1 MSLVSM
7 YRNNSPFGYDN
18 SSDAGS
24 LQSNGYS
31 TMDEVSSQTSN
42 LSRPSAKSIYLQRQ
56 EYAASINKMMDRFQC
71 RVEHLITC
79 DLDGKELRNT
89 GDCVERLNLLNE
101 MGHVWGQ
108 NMILEVQDTN
118 LLLTDIENKEELE
131 LIPLS
136 DIREFKALL
145 DAGVFKSLLTV
156 SVQPRRKRDIT
167 VFMFQCE
174 DVRADYAEKYLSL
187 ALSRRR
193 EDAGIGNE
201 GHERV
206 KAAVIPKPKE
216 PEPAVE
222 PVLQWS
228 EPDYEEEDS
237 HEPELM
243 LPDEEEEEKEPS
255 LQLFIQNE
263 EPRAPPRT
271 YTETDRDVDI
281 LNHIVSDIEIFKGQI
296 AAVEAKNAKKK
307 KKMMMKKKKKK
318 GKDMEGMPS
327 QEEFEECLHKFKFG
341 FNLLGALKGKINNPS
356 APEYVHS
363 LFTSLKYVVSHCPE
377 DLPPTIV
384 APLLTPQCIRLMSEE
399 ATTEED
405 ELWQSLGDAWNI
417 PSTQWPEDDED
428 IPTYTPQF
436 FDGWQPPEVTAEP
449 APSEPVIRQKSPQPA
464 PSKPVTRQE
473 NLQPAPSK
481 PETRQENWQPAP
493 SKPVTRQENL
503 QPAPSQPYAK
513 WTPTRTIEPKLRDMR
528 VRSDFISRN
537 DRELTV
543 RKGEIVQLLDKSK
556 QWWKVRNDRGEEGF
570 VPNNIL
576 QDSHE
581 QSDEE
586 EIFASPVL
594 TKRSKPAEVKAW
606 LEDKGFSKITVRCLG
621 VLSGITLLGMT
632 REELKTV
639 CPEEGGRV
647 FFQLQAVR
655 SQLAAAS

>member
-1 MSLVSM
+1 MFFCDS
-7 YRNNSPFGYDN
+7 
-18 SSDAGS
+18 
-24 LQSNGYS
+24 GYS

-156 SVQPRRKRDIT
+156 SVQPRRKQSRNNFPFLT
-167 VFMFQCE
+167 V
-174 DVRADYAEKYLSL
+174 
-187 ALSRRR
+187 
-193 EDAGIGNE
+193 
-201 GHERV
+201 
-206 KAAVIPKPKE
+206 
-216 PEPAVE
+216 
-222 PVLQWS
+222 
-228 EPDYEEEDS
+228 
-237 HEPELM
+237 
-243 LPDEEEEEKEPS
+243 
-255 LQLFIQNE
+255 LF
-263 EPRAPPRT
+263 
-271 YTETDRDVDI
+271 YFLKDI

-307 KKMMMKKKKKK
+307 KKKMMKKKKKK
-318 GKDMEGMPS
+318 GKGNFM
-327 QEEFEECLHKFKFG
+327 QKY
-341 FNLLGALKGKINNPS
+341 
-356 APEYVHS
+356 YV
-363 LFTSLKYVVSHCPE
+363 LCFLIIWTCNCTDTFCSHLSKSCTW
-377 DLPPTIV
+377 L
-384 APLLTPQCIRLMSEE
+384 RLSC
-399 ATTEED
+399 TCNQTF
-405 ELWQSLGDAWNI
+405 
-417 PSTQWPEDDED
+417 TQWPEDDED

-449 APSEPVIRQKSPQPA
+449 APSEPVTRQKSPQP
-464 PSKPVTRQE
+464 
-473 NLQPAPSK
+473 
-481 PETRQENWQPAP
+481 
-493 SKPVTRQENL
+493 ENL
-503 QPAPSQPYAK
+503 QPAPSQVNGTFRY
-513 WTPTRTIEPKLRDMR
+513 TIEPKLRDMR

-586 EIFASPVL
+586 
-594 TKRSKPAEVKAW
+594 RSKPAEVKAW

-655 SQLAAAS
+655 SQLAVSESAASLVSTIHLYK

>member
-1 MSLVSM
+1 
-7 YRNNSPFGYDN
+7 
-18 SSDAGS
+18 
-24 LQSNGYS
+24 
-31 TMDEVSSQTSN
+31 
-42 LSRPSAKSIYLQRQ
+42 QRQ

-118 LLLTDIENKEELE
+118 LLLTDIENKELE

-174 DVRADYAEKYLSL
+174 DVR
-187 ALSRRR
+187 
-193 EDAGIGNE
+193 
-201 GHERV
+201 
-206 KAAVIPKPKE
+206 
-216 PEPAVE
+216 
-222 PVLQWS
+222 
-228 EPDYEEEDS
+228 
-237 HEPELM
+237 
-243 LPDEEEEEKEPS
+243 
-255 LQLFIQNE
+255 
-263 EPRAPPRT
+263 
-271 YTETDRDVDI
+271 
-281 LNHIVSDIEIFKGQI
+281 
-296 AAVEAKNAKKK
+296 
-307 KKMMMKKKKKK
+307 
-318 GKDMEGMPS
+318 MEGMPS

-449 APSEPVIRQKSPQPA
+449 APSEPVTRQK
-464 PSKPVTRQE
+464 
-473 NLQPAPSK
+473 
-481 PETRQENWQPAP
+481 
-493 SKPVTRQENL
+493 
-503 QPAPSQPYAK
+503 
-513 WTPTRTIEPKLRDMR
+513 MR

-537 DRELTV
+537 DRELT
-543 RKGEIVQLLDKSK
+543 LLDKSK

-606 LEDKGFSKITVRCLG
+606 LEDKGFSKTVRCLG